1 MKLRKTSKYL
11 ILYSGYTVGVARF
24 NSADDQLTE
33 LFLFTQKPFM
43 EEANL
48 FASYKSNLKGT
59 FNKKGN
65 SF

>member
-33 LFLFTQKPFM
+33 IFLLTQTRDNSQRVL
-43 EEANL
+43 NL
-48 FASYKSNLKGT
+48 ILGALVNRARPKI
-59 FNKKGN
+59 
-65 SF
+65 